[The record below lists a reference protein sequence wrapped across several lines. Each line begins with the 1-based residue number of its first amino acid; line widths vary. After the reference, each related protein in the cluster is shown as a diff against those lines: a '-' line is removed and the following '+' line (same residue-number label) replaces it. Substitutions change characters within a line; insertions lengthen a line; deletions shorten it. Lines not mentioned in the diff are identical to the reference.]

1 MEKQQH
7 SLPLHVSHVKK
18 SSLIINRSF
27 ALLHLTSLAFLVYH
41 RVSYFF
47 QESHARAAPLLP
59 WLLVF
64 AAELLL
70 SFLWLLGVAY
80 RWRSTSRT
88 VFPERLPEA
97 DQLPAIDVFICTAD
111 PTKEP
116 TVGVMNTVLSAL
128 ALDYPPEKLH
138 VYLSDDGGA
147 SITLLGMREA
157 RKFARWWLPFC
168 KRFGIKTICPE
179 AYFSDPVNDDGDAGN
194 AEFIVERQKIKEK
207 YIVFKERVMRATEK
221 WGLEKESISRS
232 QDRPAVVEVIEENN
246 NQAAGQ
252 EQQINNKIPLL
263 VYVAREKRPS
273 HPHNFKAGALNVLL
287 RVSGVISNSPYILVL
302 DCDHYCN
309 DPTSAKQ
316 AMCFHI
322 DPKLSSSLAFVQF
335 PQKFHNI
342 SQDDIYD
349 GQIRYVFWSLW
360 YGMDGLEGPILSGTN
375 FYLKREPLYS
385 ISMQEELKN
394 SFGPSNEFLKSLR
407 LDYKPSRDDNDSLS
421 TLLQES
427 KLLAS
432 CTFESNSKWG
442 EKVGFMYHSLVE
454 DFFTGFK
461 QLHCKGWRSVYL
473 NPERPQFLGTST
485 TNLND
490 SLVQGTRW
498 SSGLIQVGI
507 SKFCPLIYGPPRM
520 SWLQS
525 MAYAYFALSPLLYC
539 LPLSCFATIPQL
551 CLLHGIPLYPEVSSS
566 SFPIFV
572 FIFLSALSKHLYE
585 VLSTGGSIKIW
596 KNEQRI
602 WMIRSVTCHLYGSL
616 NAIMQKLGLAEAR
629 FLATNKVADDEQVK
643 LYGMGKFDF
652 RTSTMFLAPLV
663 TIILLNVAAF
673 IYGAIRSTIITGDWD
688 KMFVQI
694 SMSFYI
700 LVINY
705 AIIEGMIVRKDNG
718 RIPPSVT
725 LSSALLSGIFLPLVS
740 IILKH

>member
-1 MEKQQH
+1 MRANKAMEKQQN

-27 ALLHLTSLAFLVYH
+27 ALLHFTSLAFLVYY

-47 QESHARAAPLLP
+47 QESNARAAPLLP

-70 SFLWLLGVAY
+70 SFQWLLGIAY
-80 RWRSTSRT
+80 RWRPISRT

-97 DQLPAIDVFICTAD
+97 DQLPGIDVFICTAD

-116 TVGVMNTVLSAL
+116 TVEVINTVLSAM

-157 RKFARWWLPFC
+157 WKFARWWLPFC

-179 AYFSDPVNDDGDAGN
+179 AYFSDPENDDVDSGN
-194 AEFIVERQKIKEK
+194 AAFIVERQNIKEK
-207 YIVFKERVMRATEK
+207 YTEFKERVTRAIEK
-221 WGLEKESISRS
+221 WGLDNEGISRS
-232 QDRPAVVEVIEENN
+232 RDHPSVIE
-246 NQAAGQ
+246 
-252 EQQINNKIPLL
+252 
-263 VYVAREKRPS
+263 
-273 HPHNFKAGALNVLL
+273 L
-287 RVSGVISNSPYILVL
+287 RVSGVMSNSPYILML
-302 DCDHYCN
+302 DCDMYCN
-309 DPTSAKQ
+309 DPTSARQ

-322 DPKLSSSLAFVQF
+322 DPKISSSLAFVQF

-349 GQIRYVFWSLW
+349 SQLRYIFWSLW
-360 YGMDGLEGPILSGTN
+360 YGMDGLKGPIVSGTN
-375 FYLKREPLYS
+375 FYMKREALYS
-385 ISMQEELKN
+385 VSMQEGIDLTELKN
-394 SFGPSNEFLKSLR
+394 SFGPSSEFLKSLR
-407 LDYKPSRDDNDSLS
+407 RNSKPSTYDNDSSS

-427 KLLAS
+427 KFLAS
-432 CTFESNSKWG
+432 CAYER
-442 EKVGFMYHSLVE
+442 
-454 DFFTGFK
+454 FK

-498 SSGLIQVGI
+498 SSGLVQVAI
-507 SKFCPLIYGPPRM
+507 SKYCPLIYGPPRM
-520 SWLQS
+520 SLLES
-525 MAYAYFALSPLLYC
+525 MAYADLGMFPLLNC
-539 LPLSCFATIPQL
+539 LPLWCFATVPQL
-551 CLLHGIPLYPEVSSS
+551 CVLHGIPLYPEVLSSS
-566 SFPIFV
+566 SPIFV
-572 FIFLSALSKHLYE
+572 FVFLSALSKHLYE

-596 KNEQRI
+596 RNEQRI
-602 WMIRSVTCHLYGSL
+602 WMIRAVTCQLYGSL
-616 NAIMQKLGLAEAR
+616 NAIMHKLGLAEAS
-629 FLATNKVADDEQVK
+629 FSATNKVADDEQVK

-652 RTSTMFLAPLV
+652 RTSKMFLAPLV
-663 TIILLNVAAF
+663 TIILLNIAAF
-673 IYGAIRSTIITGDWD
+673 VCGAIRSTIITGDWD

-694 SMSFYI
+694 SLSFYI
-700 LVINY
+700 LVMNY

-740 IILKH
+740 IILRH